1 MSKLADEIW
10 IQILDYLEPESVLS
24 CQRVSR
30 RMLKLA
36 KDSTLWRSKCFERA
50 QSAIHAFSAA
60 SPDSLSDLLN
70 GLSLAGSVGNS
81 SSGYDGLHNAPASR
95 RAKAIVKWDCTDATE
110 NIDWHSEY
118 VARHAPLSM
127 EWLHHPKDNE
137 IRSMAFLQREEKVL
151 SAMEDGSLRIWDVQ
165 VSSNGR
171 RSLKESGRSKD
182 SLLFDDLSSTSGPS
196 ISKLQPNVGTAID
209 STVVDTFREM
219 AYVAVGD
226 VLNEVDLNTMQLVSQ
241 NKYAWNITATSQ
253 VAGPDL
259 PLMIGTSFSL
269 QMHDPRLSLQYQADH
284 TDHRLDMVKEDKNM
298 VFLENY
304 NKAEHRAKW
313 SADVTASKSNG
324 SQRPPPRL
332 RSKSPRPRPE
342 FCARVEPGPQA
353 ILHHGVNEIVVAGR
367 MPSVLFYDKRTFPR
381 LNYSIHSGAR
391 LSSITT
397 LPYGP
402 RVSTTATAEATLIA
416 AGEYHGRGSLELYE
430 LPHRRAS
437 EGKLSGQ
444 RKDSKGTGLETEA
457 TNSETNDSQPVVA
470 NVSEDPSVEVSD
482 LNAPDPAEPYSL
494 RNRQSA
500 SQAKLLSVATQ
511 GTRIVFSDSE
521 GGLKWVE
528 RDGRGLARRWNI
540 NSYQYTHTGGAI
552 VGEAVARKIL
562 TFSSD
567 QSKDEGGQTISC
579 GDGDLLVWTGSDIGI
594 VTTKVKWTAHDELV
608 KAFEEKMHIT
618 DGPEK
623 KKEQEEAYARTMRMA
638 LERQADERRFLAR
651 FGRTGGW

>member
-1 MSKLADEIW
+1 M
-10 IQILDYLEPESVLS
+10 
-24 CQRVSR
+24 
-30 RMLKLA
+30 
-36 KDSTLWRSKCFERA
+36 
-50 QSAIHAFSAA
+50 
-60 SPDSLSDLLN
+60 
-70 GLSLAGSVGNS
+70 
-81 SSGYDGLHNAPASR
+81 
-95 RAKAIVKWDCTDATE
+95 
-110 NIDWHSEY
+110 
-118 VARHAPLSM
+118 
-127 EWLHHPKDNE
+127 
-137 IRSMAFLQREEKVL
+137 QREEKVL

-171 RSLKESGRSKD
+171 RCLKESGRSKD

-196 ISKLQPNVGTAID
+196 TSKRQPNVGTAID
-209 STVVDTFREM
+209 STVVDTFRDM

-226 VLNEVDLNTMQLVSQ
+226 VLNEVDLNTMQLISQ

-269 QMHDPRLSLQYQADH
+269 QMHDPRLSLRYQADH
-284 TDHRLDMVKEDKNM
+284 TDHRLDITKEDGNM

-313 SADVTASKSNG
+313 SADGIAPTGIG
-324 SQRPPPRL
+324 SQKQRK

-367 MPSVLFYDKRTFPR
+367 MPSVLFYDKRIFPQ
-381 LNYSIHSGAR
+381 LQYSIHSGAR

-402 RVSTTATAEATLIA
+402 RASTNSTAEATLIA

-430 LPHRRAS
+430 LPHHRVS
-437 EGKLSGQ
+437 ERKPSTQ
-444 RKDSKGTGLETEA
+444 RKDSESAGLETEM
-457 TNSETNDSQPVVA
+457 TNPEVSNIQPVA
-470 NVSEDPSVEVSD
+470 SGLSD
-482 LNAPDPAEPYSL
+482 DAGNETSDSNAPQSGEPYSL

-511 GTRIVFSDSE
+511 GTRIVFSDGE

-567 QSKDEGGQTISC
+567 QSKDEGGHTITC
-579 GDGDLLVWTGSDIGI
+579 GDGDLLVWTGSDIGV
-594 VTTKVKWTAHDELV
+594 VTTKVKWTPHDELV
-608 KAFEEKMHIT
+608 KAFEEKMHIS